1 LQKVAIYAC
10 FYLQKVVTLPHNHLQ
25 KVETMLK
32 RKILQRLEDWHKLGR
47 RKAPIITGARQVGK
61 TTAVREYAKRNYE
74 NLIEIN
80 FVKQSSACNA
90 FDGDLDANTIITN
103 LSAMGYGP
111 FVPNKTL
118 IFFDEIQEC
127 PNART
132 AIKFLVE
139 DGRFDYIESGS
150 LLGINYKPIKS
161 YPVGFE
167 EEIKMFPMDFE
178 EFLWAKG
185 IADNV
190 IDVLRNSYEQHKA
203 VPEFIHNQISRYY
216 REYLVVGGMP
226 EVVQT
231 FITNPDFNETVAIQQ
246 SILTTYRADIS
257 RYAGKQQTLV
267 KRIFDAIPAQL
278 GKQDKRFILAN
289 VEKGAT
295 LRKYEDPTQWLVD
308 AGLVYYSFNTNAFE
322 LPFEATENLRLYK
335 LYMVDT
341 GLLSS
346 FLLKRMQFDVLNGD
360 LSVNEGAITENFIAC
375 VLASKDIN
383 LHYYDKKSRN
393 ELDFIF
399 AENRGISIIEVK
411 SGEQYK
417 RHASLDYALS
427 NYDSQINRAIVF
439 SKFNVEQT
447 EDILYLPLYMAM
459 FI

>member
-1 LQKVAIYAC
+1 
-10 FYLQKVVTLPHNHLQ
+10 
-25 KVETMLK
+25 
-32 RKILQRLEDWHKLGR
+32 
-47 RKAPIITGARQVGK
+47 
-61 TTAVREYAKRNYE
+61 
-74 NLIEIN
+74 
-80 FVKQSSACNA
+80 
-90 FDGDLDANTIITN
+90 
-103 LSAMGYGP
+103 
-111 FVPNKTL
+111 
-118 IFFDEIQEC
+118 
-127 PNART
+127 
-132 AIKFLVE
+132 
-139 DGRFDYIESGS
+139 
-150 LLGINYKPIKS
+150 
-161 YPVGFE
+161 
-167 EEIKMFPMDFE
+167 
-178 EFLWAKG
+178 
-185 IADNV
+185 
-190 IDVLRNSYEQHKA
+190 
-203 VPEFIHNQISRYY
+203 
-216 REYLVVGGMP
+216 
-226 EVVQT
+226 
-231 FITNPDFNETVAIQQ
+231 
-246 SILTTYRADIS
+246 LTTYRADIS

-295 LRKYEDPTQWLVD
+295 LRKYEAPTQWLVD